1 MSDESAARTTG
12 AGNRRSLLFVA
23 QATAVVVGVLVLA
36 YLIYR
41 VRSVAVLVFIGFFLA
56 VGLDPLVSL
65 LQRRMR
71 RGFAVTLVFLG
82 LLALLALLVGLVL
95 RPAVVQLSQL
105 VSQLPSRISNLQ
117 NRNGPL
123 GDFLSQPKV
132 RDAIQNGLTKLLGY
146 VASSVGTIF
155 SILAGVVTALFKLFT
170 VVALTI
176 YFMLALPRIRD
187 FVHRAL
193 GRPERIGVA
202 EDALAKVGGYVTGQL
217 IISSCA
223 GVFAFA
229 FLEIAHAPYPVLL
242 AIAVTLLDAIPQ
254 VGATAAAVLCT
265 VVSLTDSVTKAA
277 IVLVGI
283 LLYQQFENYVLSPR
297 IFSKAVELSPV
308 AVFVAVLVGGSLGGF
323 VGALTAL
330 PVTAALKTVF
340 RYVFRDRLAD
350 IERVDPAPGRA
361 AADSAR

>member
-1 MSDESAARTTG
+1 MSDQSAARATA
-12 AGNRRSLLFVA
+12 AGNRKSLLFVA
-23 QATAVVVGVLVLA
+23 RATAVVVGVLVLV
-36 YLIYR
+36 YLIR

-56 VGLDPLVSL
+56 VGLDPLVSV

-82 LLALLALLVGLVL
+82 LLMLLVLLVGIVL

-105 VSQLPSRISNLQ
+105 VSQLPTRIGDLQ

-123 GDFLSQPKV
+123 GQFLSQPKI
-132 RDAIQNGLTKLLGY
+132 RDTISNGLTKLPGY

-155 SILAGVVTALFKLFT
+155 GILASILTGLFKLFA

-176 YFMLALPRIRD
+176 YFMLALRRIRD
-187 FVHRAL
+187 FAHRAL
-193 GRPERIGVA
+193 GRPERIRVA
-202 EDALAKVGGYVTGQL
+202 EEALAKGVGYVTGQL
-217 IISSCA
+217 IISGCA

-229 FLEIAHAPYPVLL
+229 FLEIVHSPYPVLL

-254 VGATAAAVLCT
+254 VGATAAALLCT
-265 VVSLTDSVTKAA
+265 VVALTDSVTKAA

-283 LLYQQFENYVLSPR
+283 LVYQQFENYVLSPR
-297 IFSKAVELSPV
+297 IFAKAVELSPV
-308 AVFVAVLVGGSLGGF
+308 AVFIAVLVGGSLGGF

-330 PVTAALKTVF
+330 PVTAALKTIF
-340 RYVFRDRLAD
+340 RYAFRDRLAEIQPGD
-350 IERVDPAPGRA
+350 VPAPGPE
-361 AADSAR
+361 AADPAR